1 MSTQTI
7 EIITN
12 PTPSPSQPGFFDP
25 QEAVTYAYD
34 TLTWHNGDTQPHHPA
49 PDAATPNGWFEYQIP
64 AGATSDTLSPG
75 PNITT
80 PSDPYVLNYVCSIH
94 PDETGQ
100 ITVNPQQ

>member
-7 EIITN
+7 EIIPN
-12 PTPSPSQPGFFDP
+12 PTPSSSQPAVFDP
-25 QEAVTYAYD
+25 QAAVTYAYD

-49 PDAATPNGWFEYQIP
+49 PDASTPNGWFEYQIP

-75 PNITT
+75 PNTDT
-80 PSDPYVLNYVCSIH
+80 PDAPYVLYYVCAIH